1 MKTTFIGFTWYLS
14 VLTYDFRFLTSVTEK
29 WRKRRLGDFKQ
40 GWEDLEETY
49 AETQEKI
56 ELDDEL
62 REKLRQNEKQKKT
75 VQSVIDVR
83 FYFLMY

>member
-1 MKTTFIGFTWYLS
+1 M
-14 VLTYDFRFLTSVTEK
+14 
-29 WRKRRLGDFKQ
+29 GDFKQ

-83 FYFLMY
+83 FYFLVFNVLDLQGGVVIRM